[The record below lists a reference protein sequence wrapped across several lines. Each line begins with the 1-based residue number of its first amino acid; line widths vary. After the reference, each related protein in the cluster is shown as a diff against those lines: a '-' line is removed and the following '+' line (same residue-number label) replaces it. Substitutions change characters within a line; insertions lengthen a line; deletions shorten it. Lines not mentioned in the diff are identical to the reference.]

1 MFKTILVPVDLWHI
15 EKGSDMIER
24 AKYLADTGN
33 SQAHA
38 AQCCSGSPVIRDER
52 TSHRICTNA
61 RVESATADLQA
72 VVRKHD
78 LPTST
83 RIVVKSG
90 NPARVILDHAEEG
103 KFDLIM
109 VASHQPGLRDYL
121 LGSVAGK
128 IVRHARCPVLVLR

>member
-33 SQAHA
+33 ARLTLLNVVPEVPSY
-38 AQCCSGSPVIRDER
+38 VISELPPDMHER
-52 TSHRICTNA
+52 A
-61 RVESATADLQA
+61 VENATADLQA

-78 LPTST
+78 LPIST

-90 NPARVILDHAEEG
+90 NPARVILDQAEAG
-103 KFDLIM
+103 NFDLIM

>member
-1 MFKTILVPVDLWHI
+1 MFKSILIPVDLWHI

-33 SQAHA
+33 ARLTLLNVVPEVPSY
-38 AQCCSGSPVIRDER
+38 VISELPPDMHER
-52 TSHRICTNA
+52 AIEN
-61 RVESATADLQA
+61 ATADLQA

-78 LPTST
+78 LPISTS
-83 RIVVKSG
+83 IVVKSG
-90 NPARVILDHAEEG
+90 NPVRVILDHAEEG
-103 KFDLIM
+103 NFDLIM